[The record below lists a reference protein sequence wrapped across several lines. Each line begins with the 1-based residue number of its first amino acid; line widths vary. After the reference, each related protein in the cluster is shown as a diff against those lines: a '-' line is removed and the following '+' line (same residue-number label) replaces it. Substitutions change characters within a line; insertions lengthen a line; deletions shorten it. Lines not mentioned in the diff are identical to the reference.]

1 MTCNILTNAKIY
13 DTLCTVLIVECIRH
27 KINGGYYGDNYPKGK
42 IPT

>member
-1 MTCNILTNAKIY
+1 MTCNILTNAQTYAII
-13 DTLCTVLIVECIRH
+13 TVLKVECIRH